1 MSDLIHIAALG
12 GLVVLLARMSL
23 AHWGSGSAGRPAAVR
38 FDGTNRDRWSRR
50 GF

>member
-1 MSDLIHIAALG
+1 MSDLIHVVALG

-23 AHWGSGSAGRPAAVR
+23 AQWGSGSAGRPAAVR
-38 FDGTNRDRWSRR
+38 ADGTDRDRWSRR

>member
-1 MSDLIHIAALG
+1 MRDLIHVAALG

-23 AHWGSGSAGRPAAVR
+23 AQWGSGSGGRPAAVR
-38 FDGTNRDRWSRR
+38 ADGTNRDRWSHR